1 MKTVGGNKSRW
12 AQMHHSHRLAA
23 YTNLQILVQGK
34 SANVVIKWS
43 DKAALSYGN
52 GLKGIKASGF
62 YGYIY
67 SVEDCF
73 GWKFCLLCSHHNQVF
88 NIVQLKGRWACSGSV
103 LCHRRAGSRLT
114 PLCVLG
120 ASWSLLSSQ
129 KTKKQRLWAESASHI
144 L

>member
-23 YTNLQILVQGK
+23 YTNLQILIQGK

-67 SVEDCF
+67 SVDTALGGSSVCYVLITTKYSTSCNLREDELVQAQ
-73 GWKFCLLCSHHNQVF
+73 FCVTEGL
-88 NIVQLKGRWACSGSV
+88 A
-103 LCHRRAGSRLT
+103 AG
-114 PLCVLG
+114 
-120 ASWSLLSSQ
+120 
-129 KTKKQRLWAESASHI
+129 
-144 L
+144 